1 MTESERIA
9 FLIKALEG
17 GNGASFAKRIG
28 VDPPTV
34 SRMNKG
40 KVGIR
45 THTDKILNSYPAV
58 NRDWLET
65 GEGYPGD
72 LTVDLVKA
80 HYQARINKNEM
91 IIDHLIKRLNELESQ
106 MSYSESQ
113 IGLAK

>member
-1 MTESERIA
+1 MTESDRIE

-34 SRMNKG
+34 SKMKKG
-40 KVGIR
+40 RIGIR
-45 THTDKILNSYPAV
+45 LHTDKILNSYPAV
-58 NRDWLET
+58 NRDRLES

-91 IIDHLIKRLNELESQ
+91 IIDHLIKRLNDLETR
-106 MSYSESQ
+106 YNIE
-113 IGLAK
+113 K